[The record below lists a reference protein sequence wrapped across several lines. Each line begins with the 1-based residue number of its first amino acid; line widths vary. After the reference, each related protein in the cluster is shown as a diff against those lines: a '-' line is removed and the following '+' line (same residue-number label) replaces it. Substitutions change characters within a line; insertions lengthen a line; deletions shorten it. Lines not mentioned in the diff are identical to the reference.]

1 MSTLQTATS
10 LTVKRTTLAFCSN
23 QQPFVRDIPAKFGI
37 PNLSQSPDI
46 GQSWD
51 GGISDFGISGQSLI
65 KKDCHNYRINHDI
78 DMKLGPATKRD
89 KRRIATLKKF
99 GDNVIWVNCVAI
111 VQFVAKLCRDFPI
124 RGQFAGIWK
133 LDSGGMVYKTYIF
146 TSRNLL
152 HYRNWKQN

>member
-37 PNLSQSPDI
+37 PNLSQSADI

-51 GGISDFGISGQSLI
+51 GGIFDFRISGQSLI
-65 KKDCHNYRINHDI
+65 KKSCHKHRINHDI

-89 KRRIATLKKF
+89 STQTFAYSISTSISIVYTF
-99 GDNVIWVNCVAI
+99 DNSP
-111 VQFVAKLCRDFPI
+111 L
-124 RGQFAGIWK
+124 
-133 LDSGGMVYKTYIF
+133 
-146 TSRNLL
+146 
-152 HYRNWKQN
+152 